1 MEQAVRKK
9 LKIFSPSRVGIISK
23 LFQNYSNDSLPLN
36 HVQVVALE
44 FPSPSSSSSSSKNS
58 LRFLSINTLIGGL
71 ELISTIN
78 ANLTVEYGK
87 VYSDLGRFRFKSAI
101 TKMPWNAYEGQREH
115 RVRHPSFWPMRKV
128 TIFQFVEGDA
138 SVNRIWKK
146 GKKK

>member
-23 LFQNYSNDSLPLN
+23 LFQNYSNDSLLLN

-44 FPSPSSSSSSSKNS
+44 FPSSSSSKNS

-87 VYSDLGRFRFKSAI
+87 VYSDLDRFRFKSAI

-115 RVRHPSFWPMRKV
+115 RVHHPSTALFL
-128 TIFQFVEGDA
+128 TNE
-138 SVNRIWKK
+138 K
-146 GKKK
+146 GNHFPICRRRCVSE

>member
-44 FPSPSSSSSSSKNS
+44 FPSPSFSSSSSKNS

-87 VYSDLGRFRFKSAI
+87 VYSDLGRFRFKNAI

-115 RVRHPSFWPMRKV
+115 RVHHPSTALFL
-128 TIFQFVEGDA
+128 TNE
-138 SVNRIWKK
+138 K
-146 GKKK
+146 GNHFPICRRRCVSE

>member
-44 FPSPSSSSSSSKNS
+44 FPSSSSSKNS

-87 VYSDLGRFRFKSAI
+87 VYSDLGRFRFKNAI

-115 RVRHPSFWPMRKV
+115 RVHHPSTVLFLTNEKGNHFPICRKRCV
-128 TIFQFVEGDA
+128 SE
-138 SVNRIWKK
+138 
-146 GKKK
+146 

>member
-44 FPSPSSSSSSSKNS
+44 FPSSSSSKNS

-87 VYSDLGRFRFKSAI
+87 VYSDLDRFRFKSAI

-115 RVRHPSFWPMRKV
+115 RVHHPSFWPMRKV
-128 TIFQFVEGDA
+128 IIFQFRRRRCVSE
-138 SVNRIWKK
+138 
-146 GKKK
+146 

>member
-44 FPSPSSSSSSSKNS
+44 FPSSSSSKNS

-115 RVRHPSFWPMRKV
+115 RVHHPSTVLFLTNEKGNHFPICRKRCV
-128 TIFQFVEGDA
+128 SE
-138 SVNRIWKK
+138 
-146 GKKK
+146 

>member
-44 FPSPSSSSSSSKNS
+44 FPSSSSSKNS

-87 VYSDLGRFRFKSAI
+87 VYSDLDRFRFKSAI

-115 RVRHPSFWPMRKV
+115 RVHHPSTVLFLTNEKGNHFPICRKRCV
-128 TIFQFVEGDA
+128 SE
-138 SVNRIWKK
+138 
-146 GKKK
+146 

>member
-44 FPSPSSSSSSSKNS
+44 FLSPSSSSSKNS

-87 VYSDLGRFRFKSAI
+87 VYSDLDRFRFKSAI

-128 TIFQFVEGDA
+128 TIFQFRRRRCVSE
-138 SVNRIWKK
+138 
-146 GKKK
+146 